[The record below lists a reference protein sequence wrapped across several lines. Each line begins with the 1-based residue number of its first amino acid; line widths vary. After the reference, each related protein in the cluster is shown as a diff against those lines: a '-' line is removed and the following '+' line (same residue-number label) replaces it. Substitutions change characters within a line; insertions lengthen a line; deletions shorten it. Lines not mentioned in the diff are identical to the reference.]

1 MERITDVV
9 NKIYQKYLPI
19 VKKLGVS
26 LDIDFPDT
34 TLTIGE
40 KSKKERVEKALDKSI
55 KNAVSRARGGRITIS
70 VRPGKIIVTD
80 DGTTLSK
87 TTCKLLTTEH
97 VKVKSR
103 VGFGTTVTIQG

>member
-1 MERITDVV
+1 MERASDIIT
-9 NKIYQKYLPI
+9 KIYQKYSPI

-34 TLTIGE
+34 TITIGE
-40 KSKKERVEKALDKSI
+40 KARVEKELEKSL
-55 KNAVSRARGGRITIS
+55 KNAVARSRGGRIVVA
-70 VRPGKIIVTD
+70 VRPGKITVTD
-80 DGTTLSK
+80 DGTTLSRAA
-87 TTCKLLTTEH
+87 CELLSSKH

>member
-1 MERITDVV
+1 MERIADTI
-9 NKIYQKYLPI
+9 NNIYQKYLPI

-34 TLTIGE
+34 TITIGNKTRIE
-40 KSKKERVEKALDKSI
+40 KELDKSV
-55 KNAVSRARGGRITIS
+55 KNAVARNCGGRIIIS
-70 VRPGKIIVTD
+70 VRPGQITVTD

-87 TTCKLLTTEH
+87 TACKLLSSEH

-103 VGFGTTVTIQG
+103 VGFGTVVTIE

>member
-1 MERITDVV
+1 MERISDTITKV
-9 NKIYQKYLPI
+9 YQKYSPI

-34 TLTIGE
+34 TIKIGE
-40 KSKKERVEKALDKSI
+40 KARVEKELEKSL
-55 KNAVSRARGGRITIS
+55 KNAVSRSRGGRIVVA
-70 VRPGKIIVTD
+70 VRPGKITVTD

-87 TTCKLLTTEH
+87 SACELLTTEH

-103 VGFGTTVTIQG
+103 VGFGTVVTIE

>member
-1 MERITDVV
+1 MERVSEIVT
-9 NKIYQKYLPI
+9 KIYQKYLPI
-19 VKKLGVS
+19 VKKLDVS

-34 TLTIGE
+34 TLMTSE
-40 KSKKERVEKALDKSI
+40 KSHIEKELDKSL
-55 KNAVSRARGGRITIS
+55 KNAVSRAHGGHIAIS

-87 TTCKLLTTEH
+87 AACELLSTEH

-103 VGFGTTVTIQG
+103 VGFGTTVTIK